1 LNDKD
6 PKGLKSIFT
15 KFCKIFKCQRNLFMT
30 ALIYIVTTS
39 WIYSNFSIP
48 KEKFSFLSL
57 ISDKAVS

>member
-1 LNDKD
+1 M
-6 PKGLKSIFT
+6 
-15 KFCKIFKCQRNLFMT
+15 FMT